1 VLATLGS
8 ATLPAPREA
17 EYNHSQLSGETPPTE
32 GFTMLRLAILGVGWA
47 GTRHVEAIRELGRK
61 VVVDCIILIKT

>member
-1 VLATLGS
+1 
-8 ATLPAPREA
+8 
-17 EYNHSQLSGETPPTE
+17 
-32 GFTMLRLAILGVGWA
+32 MLRLAILGVGWA